1 MKGLSKTKV
10 KPILNNQQ
18 HSKQIQPPVGE
29 QYKKVVDIPA
39 VRSHFGSIAVDAGR
53 VQVCTYGRL
62 LHGQMRSE
70 CKQDEGC
77 SMCPNWMQKI
87 RALPGTVRD
96 NVLSFL
102 MLPLSSIY
110 IPMRTLQDFILLGA
124 RGPIGRVYAA
134 VTERALRV
142 YRDTAFGMW
151 GSEGERRVYEYIES
165 RSPNLPLFEC
175 ELCGK
180 ASIGS
185 LIRCPILFIQI
196 ALYHRWGRLPRT
208 DTVHQMLALAIS
220 GAEGLRSGLVD
231 RHICVNCTAMLPQP
245 TEPLYSVGTALLQNT

>member
-1 MKGLSKTKV
+1 MHTLVFGLHFRSSSSPWMNLMKGYGASASASTLEAAARLFANFVAHTRERCKCTTNNKSCYVEVRMKGLSKTKV

-110 IPMRTLQDFILLGA
+110 IPMRTLQDLILLGV
-124 RGPIGRVYAA
+124 RNPIGYAA
-134 VTERALRV
+134 VTCPLSLAV
-142 YRDTAFGMW
+142 MVDPVATVD
-151 GSEGERRVYEYIES
+151 GSI
-165 RSPNLPLFEC
+165 
-175 ELCGK
+175 
-180 ASIGS
+180 
-185 LIRCPILFIQI
+185 
-196 ALYHRWGRLPRT
+196 
-208 DTVHQMLALAIS
+208 
-220 GAEGLRSGLVD
+220 
-231 RHICVNCTAMLPQP
+231 
-245 TEPLYSVGTALLQNT
+245 